1 MYRTESI
8 EELCPSSYENTENDT
23 NKAASDSVSAG
34 LDLGDACGQVK
45 VTNVELTK
53 TSPKGTKKG
62 SPKKRRNLTKDSPST
77 FKSDASKSPGH
88 KGMLSLV

>member
-1 MYRTESI
+1 MDTTESV
-8 EELCPSSYENTENDT
+8 EELCPSSQENTENDT
-23 NKAASDSVSAG
+23 NKAASESVSAWLG
-34 LDLGDACGQVK
+34 VGDAGAQVK

-53 TSPKGTKKG
+53 TSPKGTTKV

-77 FKSDASKSPGH
+77 FKSDASKSH